1 MDIEKK
7 TGKIIKLVLNKENL
21 CDTIEKKEIMKNYIQ
36 YLGLNI
42 IDDWKYDNNIMES
55 KKADISVILV
65 EDVKNDVNILSV
77 HTNETKS
84 RTLIEYVD
92 TEN

>member
-1 MDIEKK
+1 
-7 TGKIIKLVLNKENL
+7 
-21 CDTIEKKEIMKNYIQ
+21 
-36 YLGLNI
+36 
-42 IDDWKYDNNIMES
+42 MES

-92 TEN
+92 TENWYNFDTNKWQFRYNLMLFL